1 MAVNKVEIGGET
13 VLDLTGDTVT
23 SDNLAYGI
31 TAHGAN
37 GEVIVGTRKFCR
49 IYSTTNPALTASAGI
64 FTWTIPATDHGFTSK
79 VLGISLYDSEG
90 QMVFTSVTIDSS
102 YNIVVSMYNET
113 VATIEAGEYMIVVV
127 GED

>member
-49 IYSTTNPALTASAGI
+49 IYSTTNPALATNAGVS
-64 FTWTIPATDHGFTSK
+64 TWIIPATDHGFTSK

-90 QMVFTSVTIDSS
+90 QMVFTNVTIDSS

-113 VATIEAGEYMIVVV
+113 VTTIEAGEYMIVVV

>member
-1 MAVNKVEIGGET
+1 MSVNKVEIGGET

-64 FTWTIPATDHGFTSK
+64 FTWTVPATDHGFTSK

>member
-1 MAVNKVEIGGET
+1 MSVNKVEIGGET
-13 VLDLTGDTVT
+13 VLDLTSDTVT

-49 IYSTTNPALTASAGI
+49 IYSTTNPVLTASAGA
-64 FTWTIPATDHGFTSK
+64 FTWTVPATDHGFTSK

-90 QMVFTSVTIDSS
+90 
-102 YNIVVSMYNET
+102 
-113 VATIEAGEYMIVVV
+113 
-127 GED
+127 

>member
-1 MAVNKVEIGGET
+1 MSVNKVEIDGET
-13 VLDLTGDTVT
+13 VLDLTSDTVT

-37 GEVIVGTRKFCR
+37 GEVIVGTKKFCR

-64 FTWTIPATDHGFTSK
+64 FTWTVPATDHGFTSK
-79 VLGISLYDSEG
+79 VLDISLYDSEG
-90 QMVFTSVTIDSS
+90 QMVFTNVTIDSS
-102 YNIVVSMYNET
+102 YNIVVSMYDEA

>member
-1 MAVNKVEIGGET
+1 MAVNKVGIDGET
-13 VLDLTGDTVT
+13 VLDLTSDTVT

-49 IYSTTNPALTASAGI
+49 IYSTTNPALTANAGA
-64 FTWTIPATDHGFTSK
+64 FTWTVSATDHGFTSK

-90 QMVFTSVTIDSS
+90 QMVIANVTIDSS
-102 YNIVVSMYNET
+102 YNIVVSMYDET
-113 VATIEAGEYMIVVV
+113 VTTIEAGKYMIVVV

>member
-49 IYSTTNPALTASAGI
+49 IYSITNPELVASENL
-64 FTWTIPATDHGFTSK
+64 FTWTILATDHGFASK
-79 VLGISLYDSEG
+79 ALNISLYDSNG
-90 QMVFTSVTIDSS
+90 QMVFTNIVIDES
-102 YNIVVSMYNET
+102 YNIVISIYNKDI
-113 VATIEAGEYMIVVV
+113 TIIESGTYLVIVI

>member
-1 MAVNKVEIGGET
+1 MAVNKVGIDGET

-49 IYSTTNPALTASAGI
+49 IYSTTNPALTASAGA
-64 FTWTIPATDHGFTSK
+64 FAWTAPATDHGFTSK

-90 QMVFTSVTIDSS
+90 QMVIANITIDGS
-102 YNIVVSMYNET
+102 YNIVVSMYDET
-113 VATIEAGEYMIVVV
+113 VTTIEAGKYMIVVV

>member
-49 IYSTTNPALTASAGI
+49 IYSTTNPTLTASAGV
-64 FTWTIPATDHGFTSK
+64 FTWTVPATDHGFTSK
-79 VLGISLYDSEG
+79 VLDISLYDSEG
-90 QMVFTSVTIDSS
+90 QMVFTNVTIDSS
-102 YNIVVSMYNET
+102 YNIVVSIYNET
-113 VATIEAGEYMIVVV
+113 VATIEAGKYMIVVV

>member
-1 MAVNKVEIGGET
+1 MAVNKVGIDGET

-49 IYSTTNPALTASAGI
+49 IYSTTNPALTASAGT
-64 FTWTIPATDHGFTSK
+64 FTWTVPATEHKFT
-79 VLGISLYDSEG
+79 SLYDNEG
-90 QMVFTSVTIDSS
+90 QMVFTSVTIDGS
-102 YNIVVSMYNET
+102 YNIVVSMYDET
-113 VATIEAGEYMIVVV
+113 VATIEAGKYMIVVV

>member
-1 MAVNKVEIGGET
+1 MSVNKVEIGGET
-13 VLDLTGDTVT
+13 VLDLTSDTVT

-49 IYSTTNPALTASAGI
+49 IYSTTNPALTASAGV
-64 FTWTIPATDHGFTSK
+64 FTWTVPATDHGFTSK

-102 YNIVVSMYNET
+102 YNIVVSMYDEA
-113 VATIEAGEYMIVVV
+113 VATIEAGKYMIVVV

>member
-13 VLDLTGDTVT
+13 VLDLTSDTVT

-37 GEVIVGTRKFCR
+37 GEVIVGAKKFCR
-49 IYSTTNPALTASAGI
+49 IYSTTNPELTASENL
-64 FTWTIPATDHGFTSK
+64 FTWTVPATEHGFTSK
-79 VLGISLYDSEG
+79 VLGISLYNSDG
-90 QMVFTSVTIDSS
+90 QMIFANITVDGSYNVVISLYNESVT
-102 YNIVVSMYNET
+102 
-113 VATIEAGEYMIVVV
+113 TIEAGKYLVVVV

>member
-49 IYSTTNPALTASAGI
+49 IYSITNPELVASDTI
-64 FTWTIPATDHGFTSK
+64 FCGLYATDAGCGLLTLSFG
-79 VLGISLYDSEG
+79 L
-90 QMVFTSVTIDSS
+90 SV
-102 YNIVVSMYNET
+102 V
-113 VATIEAGEYMIVVV
+113 
-127 GED
+127 

>member
-1 MAVNKVEIGGET
+1 MSVNKVEIGGET
-13 VLDLTGDTVT
+13 VLDLTSDTVT

-64 FTWTIPATDHGFTSK
+64 FTWTVPATDHGFTSK

>member
-64 FTWTIPATDHGFTSK
+64 FTWTVPATDHGFTSK

-90 QMVFTSVTIDSS
+90 QMVFTNVTIDSS

>member
-1 MAVNKVEIGGET
+1 MSVNKVEIGGET

-64 FTWTIPATDHGFTSK
+64 FTWTVPATDHGFTSK

-90 QMVFTSVTIDSS
+90 QMVFTNVTIDSS
-102 YNIVVSMYNET
+102 YNIVVSIYKET

>member
-1 MAVNKVEIGGET
+1 MSVNKVEIGGET

-31 TAHGAN
+31 IAHGAN
-37 GEVIVGTRKFCR
+37 GEVIVGTKKFCR
-49 IYSTTNPALTASAGI
+49 IYSTTNPALTASAGA
-64 FTWTIPATDHGFTSK
+64 FTWTVPATDHGFTSK

-90 QMVFTSVTIDSS
+90 QMVFTNVTIDSS

>member
-13 VLDLTGDTVT
+13 VLDLTGDMVT

-49 IYSTTNPALTASAGI
+49 IYSTTNPALTASAGTFI
-64 FTWTIPATDHGFTSK
+64 WTVPATDHGFTSK

>member
-1 MAVNKVEIGGET
+1 MAVNKVGIDGET

-49 IYSTTNPALTASAGI
+49 IYSTTNPALTTSAGT
-64 FTWTIPATDHGFTSK
+64 FTWTVPATEHRFTSK
-79 VLGISLYDSEG
+79 VLDISLYDNEG
-90 QMVFTSVTIDSS
+90 QMVFTSVTIDGS
-102 YNIVVSMYNET
+102 YNIVVSMYDET
-113 VATIEAGEYMIVVV
+113 VATIEAGKYMIVVI

>member
-1 MAVNKVEIGGET
+1 MAVNKVGIDGET

-49 IYSTTNPALTASAGI
+49 IYSTTNPALTASASA
-64 FTWTIPATDHGFTSK
+64 FTWTVLATDHGFTSK

-90 QMVFTSVTIDSS
+90 QMVIANITIDGS
-102 YNIVVSMYNET
+102 YNIVVSMYDET
-113 VATIEAGEYMIVVV
+113 VTTIETGKYMIVVI

>member
-1 MAVNKVEIGGET
+1 MSVNKVEIDGET
-13 VLDLTGDTVT
+13 VLDLTSDTVT

-49 IYSTTNPALTASAGI
+49 IYSTTNPALTASAGA
-64 FTWTIPATDHGFTSK
+64 FTWTVPATDHGFTSK
-79 VLGISLYDSEG
+79 VLSISLYDSEG
-90 QMVFTSVTIDSS
+90 QMVFTNVTIDSS
-102 YNIVVSMYNET
+102 YNIVVSIYKET

>member
-1 MAVNKVEIGGET
+1 MSVNKVEIGGET

-49 IYSTTNPALTASAGI
+49 IYSTTNPVLTASAGI
-64 FTWTIPATDHGFTSK
+64 FTWIVPAIDHGFTSK
-79 VLGISLYDSEG
+79 VLGISLYNSEG
-90 QMVFTSVTIDSS
+90 QMVFTNVTIDSS
-102 YNIVVSMYNET
+102 YNIVVSMYDET
-113 VATIEAGEYMIVVV
+113 MATIEAGEYMIVVV

>member
-13 VLDLTGDTVT
+13 VLDLTSDTVT

-37 GEVIVGTRKFCR
+37 GEVIIGAKKFCR
-49 IYSTTNPALTASAGI
+49 IYSTTNPELIASEKL
-64 FTWTIPATDHGFTSK
+64 FTWTIPAADHGFASK
-79 VLGISLYDSEG
+79 VLGISLYNSEG
-90 QMVFTSVTIDSS
+90 QMVFANIAIDGS
-102 YNIVVSMYNET
+102 YNVVISLYSESAT
-113 VATIEAGEYMIVVV
+113 TIEAGKYLVVVV

>member
-1 MAVNKVEIGGET
+1 MAVNKVEIDGET
-13 VLDLTGDTVT
+13 ALDLTSDTVT

-49 IYSTTNPALTASAGI
+49 IYSTTNPALTASADA
-64 FTWTIPATDHGFTSK
+64 FTWTVPAADHRFTSK

-90 QMVFTSVTIDSS
+90 QMVFTSVMIDSS
-102 YNIVVSMYNET
+102 YNIVVSMYDET
-113 VATIEAGEYMIVVV
+113 VTTIEAGKYMIVVV
-127 GED
+127 GES

>member
-13 VLDLTGDTVT
+13 VLDLTSDTVT

-64 FTWTIPATDHGFTSK
+64 FTWTVPATDHGFTSK
-79 VLGISLYDSEG
+79 VLGISLYDSKG

-102 YNIVVSMYNET
+102 YNIVVSMYDET

>member
-1 MAVNKVEIGGET
+1 MSVNKVEIDGAT

-49 IYSTTNPALTASAGI
+49 IYSTTNPALTASAGTFI
-64 FTWTIPATDHGFTSK
+64 WTVPATDHGFTSK

-90 QMVFTSVTIDSS
+90 QMVFTNVTIDSS

>member
-1 MAVNKVEIGGET
+1 MSVNKVEIGGET
-13 VLDLTGDTVT
+13 VLDLTSDTVT

-49 IYSTTNPALTASAGI
+49 IYSTTNPALTASAGTFI
-64 FTWTIPATDHGFTSK
+64 WTVPATDHGFTSK

>member
-1 MAVNKVEIGGET
+1 MAVNKVEIDGET

-37 GEVIVGTRKFCR
+37 GEVIVGTKKFCR
-49 IYSTTNPALTASAGI
+49 IYSTTNPELTASEKL
-64 FTWTIPATDHGFTSK
+64 FTWTISATDHGFTSK
-79 VLGISLYDSEG
+79 VLGISLYNSEG
-90 QMVFTSVTIDSS
+90 QMVFANIAIDGS
-102 YNIVVSMYNET
+102 YNVVVSIYNKT
-113 VATIEAGEYMIVVV
+113 ATTIEVGKYMIVIV

>member
-13 VLDLTGDTVT
+13 VLDLTGDMVT

-49 IYSTTNPALTASAGI
+49 IYSTTNPALTASAGTFI
-64 FTWTIPATDHGFTSK
+64 WTVPATDHGFTSK

-102 YNIVVSMYNET
+102 YNIVVSMYDEA
-113 VATIEAGEYMIVVV
+113 VATIESGKYMIVIV

>member
-1 MAVNKVEIGGET
+1 MSVNKVEIGGET
-13 VLDLTGDTVT
+13 VLDLTSDTVT

-49 IYSTTNPALTASAGI
+49 IYSTTNPALTASAGA
-64 FTWTIPATDHGFTSK
+64 FTWTVPATDHGFTSK

>member
-64 FTWTIPATDHGFTSK
+64 FTWTVPATDHGFTSK

-102 YNIVVSMYNET
+102 YNIVVSMYNDT

>member
-49 IYSTTNPALTASAGI
+49 IYSITNPELVASENL
-64 FTWTIPATDHGFTSK
+64 FTWTILATDHGFASK
-79 VLGISLYDSEG
+79 ALNISLYDSNG
-90 QMVFTSVTIDSS
+90 QMVFTNIVIDES

-113 VATIEAGEYMIVVV
+113 MATIEAGKYIIVVV